1 VVGSRA
7 PHRGSTTDNR
17 PIDPR
22 YRGAYLR
29 THEFQE
35 DIDRMVTEM
44 TRQVGAHEMT
54 FQAGKLAKLADGAVV
69 VTYGQTQVLAT
80 CVRSKPREGI
90 DFFPLTI
97 DVEER
102 AYAAGKIPGSFFRRE
117 GRPGETAILTA
128 RLIDRPLRPTFKEGF
143 RDEVQVVVTV
153 LSVDMA
159 NPYDIPAMNAA
170 ACAVGLAGLPFD
182 GPVAAVR
189 LGLIH
194 GEWVVNPTFQEVE
207 DATFDIVVA
216 GSKNPEGGVDV
227 LMIEGEAPENTWPL
241 LADGGDAVAPTE
253 QVVAEGLEVAKR
265 EIAQLIAFQDEFVS
279 AHGVSEMEWEPTPS
293 YGDDIWQPL
302 YEAFAGKLEAAIAPD
317 KQERDAA
324 FDAVKEEAK
333 DVLAERLG
341 EEAFAERG
349 QEFSAAWKSLQKKV
363 MRRRVVEQGVRLDG
377 RGVKDIRPLS
387 AEVGMVPRAHGSA
400 LFSRGDTQVLN
411 ITTLGMLRMTQMID
425 TLDPED
431 SKRYMHHYNFP
442 PYSTGETGRVGSPRR
457 REIGH
462 GALAERALIPVVPS
476 EEEFPYALRLV
487 SDVMASNGSTSMASV
502 CGSTLSLMD
511 AGVPIKAPVAGIAM
525 GMIAD
530 AGTFVTLTDI
540 LGAEDALGDMDFKV
554 AGTEEFVT
562 AIQLDM
568 KVSGMPAEVLAGALQ
583 QAKEARLKILDVM
596 LAAIP
601 EPRSAV
607 SEKAPRIIT
616 IQIPVDKIG
625 EVIGPKGKKINE
637 IIALTGADINIEDDG
652 TVFIGSHESEGADE
666 AARMIDEIANPRP
679 VLVGETYEG
688 RVVKTTTFGA
698 FVNLVPGRDG
708 LVHISKL
715 GRGKRLS
722 SVEEAVKEGDALT
735 VLVEDIDPQGK
746 ISLKPVGSEWEVP
759 EGQEVET
766 GGERPR
772 RDGGDR
778 PRRDRDRDRHG
789 KRFRDGGGSGSGA
802 SGASGGSGG
811 DAPAGS

>member
-1 VVGSRA
+1 
-7 PHRGSTTDNR
+7 
-17 PIDPR
+17 
-22 YRGAYLR
+22 
-29 THEFQE
+29 
-35 DIDRMVTEM
+35 MVT
-44 TRQVGAHEMT
+44 TRSRQVGAHEMT
-54 FQAGKLAKLADGAVV
+54 LEAGKLAKLADGSVV

-80 CVRSKPREGI
+80 CVRSAPREGI

-102 AYAAGKIPGSFFRRE
+102 MYAAGKIPGSFFRRE

-143 RDEVQVVVTV
+143 RDEVQVIVTI

-170 ACAVGLAGLPFD
+170 GCAVALAGLPFD
-182 GPVAAVR
+182 GPIAAVR

-194 GEWVVNPTFQEVE
+194 GEWMVNPTFQEID

-216 GSKNPEGGVDV
+216 GGKNAAGGVDI
-227 LMIEGEAPENTWPL
+227 LMIEGEAPDNAWPL
-241 LADGGDAVAPTE
+241 LATGEGAVAPTE
-253 QVVAEGLEVAKR
+253 EVVAQGLDVAKL
-265 EIAQLIAFQDEFVS
+265 ELAQLIAFQEEFL
-279 AHGVSEMEWEPTPS
+279 ATHGVVPMPFEPHHL
-293 YGDDIWQPL
+293 YGDDIWDALSAQFP
-302 YEAFAGKLEAAIAPD
+302 GKLEAAIVPD
-317 KQERDAA
+317 KQARDDA
-324 FDAVKEEAK
+324 FDAVKAEAK
-333 DVLAERLG
+333 EHLGSILG
-341 EEAFAERG
+341 EDALAERG
-349 QEFSAAWKSLQKKV
+349 QEFSAAWKALQKKV
-363 MRRRVVEQGVRLDG
+363 MRRRVIDQGVRLDG
-377 RGVKDIRPLS
+377 RGPRDIRQLS
-387 AEVGMVPRAHGSA
+387 AEVGLVPRAHGSS

-411 ITTLGMLRMTQMID
+411 ITTLGMLRMTQQID

-442 PYSTGETGRVGSPRR
+442 PFSTGETGRVGSPRR

-487 SDVMASNGSTSMASV
+487 SDVLASNGSTSMASV

-525 GMIAD
+525 GMIAED
-530 AGTFVTLTDI
+530 GAFVTLTDI

-554 AGTEEFVT
+554 AGTSEFVT

-568 KVSGMPAEVLAGALQ
+568 KVSGMPSEVLAGALD
-583 QAKEARLKILDVM
+583 QAKEARLKVLDVM
-596 LAAIP
+596 LGAIP
-601 EPRSAV
+601 APRDAV
-607 SEKAPRIIT
+607 SAKAPRIIT

-652 TVFIGSHESEGADE
+652 TVFIGSHEADGADE

-679 VLVGETYEG
+679 VLVGETYDG
-688 RVVKTTTFGA
+688 TVVKTTTFGA

-715 GRGKRLS
+715 GRGKRLAT
-722 SVEEAVKEGDALT
+722 VEEAVHEGDAIT

-746 ISLKPVGSEWEVP
+746 ISLKPIGPDWDVP
-759 EGQEVET
+759 EGVQT
-766 GGERPR
+766 DQHPSGDGGER
-772 RDGGDR
+772 RDRGDR
-778 PRRDRDRDRHG
+778 GDRGPRRDRHG
-789 KRFRDGGGSGSGA
+789 RRFRDREGGQTGKDG
-802 SGASGGSGG
+802 
-811 DAPAGS
+811 